1 MMFEMFLDVNLDTMS
16 DIAGFFLPPSEGSYD
31 HHVPSFY
38 TFLLIFCQKNLS
50 LLEIGLRELHMNEQR
65 GSGYLRH
72 LQVWIKLK
80 IGHLN
85 LHCMP
90 QS

>member
-38 TFLLIFCQKNLS
+38 TFLLIFCQKSLS
-50 LLEIGLRELHMNEQR
+50 LLEIGLRELHISR
-65 GSGYLRH
+65 GSIQDICVTFRFGSNS
-72 LQVWIKLK
+72 K
-80 IGHLN
+80 
-85 LHCMP
+85 
-90 QS
+90 